1 MVPKHGGPPLETRE
15 TGPQVRNGGQTLPT
29 RLIQLSMAKRRIMLM
44 QGDLFVTLFAVLIA
58 LWLWAFQ
65 AGEPFTLEFIWPRA
79 FWFVALPLLWLT
91 LAHANDY
98 YNLRIT
104 AHLSSSVTRLAWITL
119 QLVLAYGIIYMLA
132 PRNLLPRVFILY
144 YAVLSLALIVAWRAG
159 RLFLTNW
166 SGFRRRAL
174 IVGTGSASQVIWE
187 AIKQEVQHDY
197 EVVGYIASAHEIT
210 APAAEQTDLLGTGKD
225 LTKIVQQYGVSE
237 LIVSYVNK
245 VPDDIF
251 QGLMACYGQGIAI
264 VPMPMLY
271 EQITGRI
278 PIELVDQHLW
288 ALVLPHAEHSLS
300 FHVYQALKRAIDM
313 LLALVGLA
321 LFALFFPLIALAIKL
336 DSPGP
341 VFYFQERVGQG
352 GKIFRIVKLRSMI
365 PDAEKLTGARWAT
378 AHDKRMTR
386 VGRIMRKT
394 RLDEIPQ
401 LFNVLVGD
409 MSLVGPRPERP
420 EFVRLLASEIPFYP
434 TRHAAKPGLT
444 GWAQIRY
451 RYGSSTEDALHKLQ
465 YDLYYIRHQSL
476 IFDLLILAR
485 TIATVIKLQGT

>member
-1 MVPKHGGPPLETRE
+1 MATKQRVSLETR
-15 TGPQVRNGGQTLPT
+15 PQVHSGGQAIPA
-29 RLIQLSMAKRRIMLM
+29 RLIQISLARRRILLM
-44 QGDLFVTLFAVLIA
+44 QGDIIVTLVAVLVG
-58 LWLWAFQ
+58 LWLWALK
-65 AGEPFTLEFIWPRA
+65 AGDPFTLEFIWPRA
-79 FWFVALPLLWLT
+79 FWFVVLPLLWLA

-104 AHLSSSVTRLAWITL
+104 SHFSSSITRLAWITL
-119 QLVLAYGIIYMLA
+119 QLLLAYGIFFLLS
-132 PRNLLPRVFILY
+132 PRDALPRLFILY
-144 YAVLSLALIVAWRAG
+144 YAGLSLALIMAWRAG
-159 RLFLTNW
+159 RLFLTRW
-166 SGFRRRAL
+166 SSFRRRAL

-187 AIKQEVQHDY
+187 AIEQEVQRDY
-197 EVVGYIASAHEIT
+197 EIVGCVTSAH
-210 APAAEQTDLLGTGKD
+210 ALASPVGQTELLGTGKE
-225 LTKIVQQYGVSE
+225 LPRLVQQYGISE
-237 LIVSYVNK
+237 LIVSYVND
-245 VPDDIF
+245 VPNDIF
-251 QGLMACYGQGIAI
+251 QGLMNCYGQGTAI

-288 ALVLPHAEHSLS
+288 ALVLPHEEHSLA
-300 FHVYQALKRAIDM
+300 FHVYQALKRIMDS

-321 LFALFFPLIALAIKL
+321 LFAVCFPALALAIKL

-341 VFYFQERVGQG
+341 IFYRQERVGKG
-352 GKIFRIVKLRSMI
+352 GKVFRIVKLRSMI
-365 PDAEKLTGARWAT
+365 NDAEKLTGARWAD
-378 AHDKRMTR
+378 AHDKRITR

-394 RLDEIPQ
+394 RLDEVPQ

-420 EFVRLLASEIPFYP
+420 EFVRLLTSEIPFYP

-451 RYGSSTEDALHKLQ
+451 RYGNSTEDALRKLQ
-465 YDLYYIRHQSL
+465 YDLYYIRHQSF